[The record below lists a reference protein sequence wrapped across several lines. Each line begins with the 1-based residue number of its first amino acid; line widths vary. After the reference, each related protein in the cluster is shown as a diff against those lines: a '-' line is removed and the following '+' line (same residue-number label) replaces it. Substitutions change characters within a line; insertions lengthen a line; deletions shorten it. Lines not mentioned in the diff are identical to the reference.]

1 MLVVAACVK
10 VPGAEGLPRGRG
22 ADPGRRMQ
30 GRGKGGGRLCVEGS
44 ALACLPL
51 MATEM
56 AFMALIY
63 RALLGVESG

>member
-1 MLVVAACVK
+1 MLVVAVCVK
-10 VPGAEGLPRGRG
+10 VPGAEGLPPGWRGC
-22 ADPGRRMQ
+22 PLRRMQ
-30 GRGKGGGRLCVEGS
+30 GRGKRGGRLCVEGS